1 MKKFKLSLLLVVLLS
16 FCSFLAK
23 PVYAE
28 GIPNAAPPSGVYD
41 PHGYLSKDV
50 VKEVTDLNSEYS
62 KTALRPQIAIAVV
75 DTVDGDI
82 ESVARE
88 AARNWRVGFSDT
100 NYGTLVLISI
110 KDRKIRTETSDNMGI
125 IITDVEASNLN
136 DSIQDDFRQENYSAG
151 LRTYLAKF
159 KNKVEPYLSKKNAKE
174 ITEYQEKQRQENIKK
189 YGPIGVAVFSIWMI
203 AFIFVYYQIAKYS
216 NAEEEYYK
224 KYGRSKDSI
233 FGISGGSGS
242 SGYSSGSDSSSSS
255 SSSSSGW
262 SGGGFGG
269 GGSTG
274 GW

>member
-82 ESVARE
+82 ESIARE
-88 AARNWRVGFSDT
+88 TARNWQVGFSDT

-110 KDRKIRTETSDNMGI
+110 KDRKIRTETSNNMGT
-125 IITDVEASNLN
+125 IITDVEASRLN
-136 DSIQDDFRQENYSAG
+136 ASIQDDFRRENYSAG
-151 LRTYLAKF
+151 VRTYLAQF

-189 YGPIGVAVFSIWMI
+189 YGPIGAALFSISMI
-203 AFIFVYYQIAKYS
+203 AFMFISYKIAKYS
-216 NAEEEYYK
+216 KAEEEYYE
-224 KYGRSKDSI
+224 KYGRSKNSI
-233 FGISGGSGS
+233 FGISSGSGS
-242 SGYSSGSDSSSSS
+242 SGYYSDSGSSSSS
-255 SSSSSGW
+255 SSSSSSW
-262 SGGGFGG
+262 SGGGFDG

>member
-1 MKKFKLSLLLVVLLS
+1 MKIKLSLFFVVLLS

-28 GIPNAAPPSGVYD
+28 GIPDVAPPSGVYD

-50 VKEVTDLNSEYS
+50 EKEVTDLNSEYS

-216 NAEEEYYK
+216 NAEEKYYK

>member
-1 MKKFKLSLLLVVLLS
+1 MKVKLSLLFVVLLS
-16 FCSFLAK
+16 FCSFFTK

-28 GIPNAAPPSGVYD
+28 GIPDVAPPSGVYD

-203 AFIFVYYQIAKYS
+203 AFIFVYYQIVKYS

>member
-1 MKKFKLSLLLVVLLS
+1 MKKFKLILLFVVLLS

-28 GIPNAAPPSGVYD
+28 GIPNVVPPSGVYD

-50 VKEVTDLNSEYS
+50 VKEVTDLNNEYS

-82 ESVARE
+82 ESIARE
-88 AARNWRVGFSDT
+88 TARNWQVGFSDT

-110 KDRKIRTETSDNMGI
+110 KDRTIRTETSNNMGT

-151 LRTYLAKF
+151 LRTYLAQF
-159 KNKVEPYLSKKNAKE
+159 KNKVEPYLSKKNTKE

-189 YGPIGVAVFSIWMI
+189 YGPIGAALFSIWMI
-203 AFIFVYYQIAKYS
+203 AFMFISYKIAKYS
-216 NAEEEYYK
+216 KAEEEYYE
-224 KYGRSKDSI
+224 KYGHSKDSI
-233 FGISGGSGS
+233 FGISSGSGS
-242 SGYSSGSDSSSSS
+242 SDYSSGSGSSSSS
-255 SSSSSGW
+255 SSSSSSW
-262 SGGGFGG
+262 SGGGFDG

>member
-1 MKKFKLSLLLVVLLS
+1 MKIKLSLFFVVLLG
-16 FCSFLAK
+16 FCSFFTK

-28 GIPNAAPPSGVYD
+28 GIPDVAPPSGVYD

-62 KTALRPQIAIAVV
+62 KTTLRPQIAIAVV

-136 DSIQDDFRQENYSAG
+136 DSIQDGFRQENYSAG

-189 YGPIGVAVFSIWMI
+189 YGPIGAALFSIWMI
-203 AFIFVYYQIAKYS
+203 AFMFISYKIAKYS
-216 NAEEEYYK
+216 KAEEEYYE
-224 KYGRSKDSI
+224 KYGHSKDSI

-242 SGYSSGSDSSSSS
+242 SGYSSGSGSSNSSGSSSSS
-255 SSSSSGW
+255 W
-262 SGGGFGG
+262 SGGGFDG

>member
-1 MKKFKLSLLLVVLLS
+1 MKIKLSLFFVVLLG

-28 GIPNAAPPSGVYD
+28 GIPDVAPPSGVYD

-50 VKEVTDLNSEYS
+50 EKEVTDLNNEYS

-88 AARNWRVGFSDT
+88 AARNWHVGFSAT

-110 KDRKIRTETSDNMGI
+110 KDRKIRTETSNNMGT

-151 LRTYLAKF
+151 LRTYLAQF

-174 ITEYQEKQRQENIKK
+174 IAEYQEKQRQENIKK
-189 YGPIGVAVFSIWMI
+189 YGPIGAALFSIWMI
-203 AFIFVYYQIAKYS
+203 AFMFISYKIAKYS
-216 NAEEEYYK
+216 KAEEEYYE
-224 KYGRSKDSI
+224 KYGHSKNSI
-233 FGISGGSGS
+233 FGISSGSGS
-242 SGYSSGSDSSSSS
+242 SGYYSDSGSSSSS
-255 SSSSSGW
+255 SSSSSSW
-262 SGGGFGG
+262 SGGGFDG

>member
-1 MKKFKLSLLLVVLLS
+1 MKVKLSLLFVVLLS
-16 FCSFLAK
+16 FCSFFTK

-28 GIPNAAPPSGVYD
+28 GIPDVAPPSGVYD

-100 NYGTLVLISI
+100 NYGTLVLIII

>member
-1 MKKFKLSLLLVVLLS
+1 MKKLIKAFILFCTVIPLFLLQTSVL
-16 FCSFLAK
+16 
-23 PVYAE
+23 AE
-28 GIPNAAPPSGVYD
+28 SIPDVAPPSGVYD

-50 VKEVTDLNSEYS
+50 VKEVTDLNNEYS

-88 AARNWRVGFSDT
+88 VARNWHVGFSDT

-151 LRTYLAKF
+151 LRTYLAQF

-174 ITEYQEKQRQENIKK
+174 IAEYQEKQRQENIKK
-189 YGPIGVAVFSIWMI
+189 YGPIGAALFSIWMI
-203 AFIFVYYQIAKYS
+203 AFMFISYKIAKYS
-216 NAEEEYYK
+216 KAEEEYYE
-224 KYGRSKDSI
+224 KYGHSKNSI
-233 FGISGGSGS
+233 FGISSGSGS
-242 SGYSSGSDSSSSS
+242 SGYYSDSGSSSSS
-255 SSSSSGW
+255 SSSSSSW
-262 SGGGFGG
+262 SGGGFDG

>member
-1 MKKFKLSLLLVVLLS
+1 MKIKLSLFFVVLLG

-28 GIPNAAPPSGVYD
+28 GIPDVAPPSGVYD

-262 SGGGFGG
+262 SGGGFDGG
-269 GGSTG
+269 GATG

>member
-1 MKKFKLSLLLVVLLS
+1 MKIKLSLFFVVLLS

-28 GIPNAAPPSGVYD
+28 GIPDVAPPSGVYD

-50 VKEVTDLNSEYS
+50 EKEVTDLNNEYS

-88 AARNWRVGFSDT
+88 AARNWHVGFSDT

-110 KDRKIRTETSDNMGI
+110 KDRKIRTETSNNMGT

-151 LRTYLAKF
+151 LRTYLAQF

-174 ITEYQEKQRQENIKK
+174 IAEYQEKQRQENIKK
-189 YGPIGVAVFSIWMI
+189 YGPIGAALFSIWMI
-203 AFIFVYYQIAKYS
+203 AFMFISYKIAKYS
-216 NAEEEYYK
+216 KAEEEYYE
-224 KYGRSKDSI
+224 KYGHSKNSI
-233 FGISGGSGS
+233 FGISSGSGS
-242 SGYSSGSDSSSSS
+242 SGYYSDSGSSSSS
-255 SSSSSGW
+255 SSSSSSW
-262 SGGGFGG
+262 SGGGFDGG
-269 GGSTG
+269 GATG

>member
-1 MKKFKLSLLLVVLLS
+1 MKVKLSLLFVVLLS
-16 FCSFLAK
+16 FCSFFTK

-28 GIPNAAPPSGVYD
+28 GIPDVAPPSGVYD

-50 VKEVTDLNSEYS
+50 VKEVTDLNNEYS

-88 AARNWRVGFSDT
+88 VARNWHVGFSDT

-151 LRTYLAKF
+151 LRTYLAQF

-174 ITEYQEKQRQENIKK
+174 IAEYQEKQRQENIKK
-189 YGPIGVAVFSIWMI
+189 YGPIGAALFSIWMI
-203 AFIFVYYQIAKYS
+203 AFMFISYKIAKYS
-216 NAEEEYYK
+216 KTEEEYYE
-224 KYGRSKDSI
+224 KYGHSKNSI
-233 FGISGGSGS
+233 FGISSGSGS
-242 SGYSSGSDSSSSS
+242 SGYYSDSGSSSSS
-255 SSSSSGW
+255 SSSSSSW
-262 SGGGFGG
+262 SGGGFDG

>member
-23 PVYAE
+23 LVYAE
-28 GIPNAAPPSGVYD
+28 GIPDVAPPSGVYD

-125 IITDVEASNLN
+125 VITDVEASNLN

>member
-1 MKKFKLSLLLVVLLS
+1 MKVKLSLLFVVLLS
-16 FCSFLAK
+16 FCSFFTK

-28 GIPNAAPPSGVYD
+28 GIPDVAPPSGVYD

-82 ESVARE
+82 ESIARE
-88 AARNWRVGFSDT
+88 TARNWQVGFSDT